1 MLQAVTVRVS
11 CSSIQ
16 NEEKMAAEKTVAVS
30 FRVSQR
36 FKVLLEATAK
46 HEHRSMTN
54 MLESLL
60 FDYCKKQGLDELVPS
75 ETSAPSSGA
84 TT

>member
-1 MLQAVTVRVS
+1 MVLFYTERR
-11 CSSIQ
+11 
-16 NEEKMAAEKTVAVS
+16 KMAAEKTVAVS

-36 FKVLLEATAK
+36 FKVLLEVAAQ